1 MTTPIDGQVITGYLV
16 TDGTQEHQVLF
27 DELPTHAEVCKLTFR
42 WRESGRP
49 TVHVCYFQAKVR
61 FAESVKTKR

>member
-1 MTTPIDGQVITGYLV
+1 MSTSIDGAVLSGYLV

-42 WRESGRP
+42 WRAAL
-49 TVHVCYFQAKVR
+49 TIHVCYFQAKVR
-61 FAESVKTKR
+61 FAEKVKTKR